1 MAEVLERRADPNERL
16 ARLAEAE
23 RLLSLAAVDVED
35 PFVLNRL
42 KELEFR
48 VWELRSEL
56 AD

>member
-1 MAEVLERRADPNERL
+1 MLERRADPTERL

-23 RLLSLAAVDVED
+23 RLLSLAAVGIED

-48 VWELRSEL
+48 VWELRTEL
-56 AD
+56 VD